1 MASTDQAGASG
12 GDWRPSRR
20 RAAFVF
26 IFVTVMLD
34 MLALGVVVPV
44 LPALVIQLA
53 GGNAVRGAEVIG
65 LFGTVWALM
74 QFICS
79 PAIGSLSDHFG
90 RRPVVLIS
98 NFGLGLDYLVMALAP
113 SLSWLFVGRVIN
125 GITSASFSTAG
136 AYIADVT
143 PPEKRAANFGMLTV
157 AFGLGFILGP
167 AIGGLLGTYGTRL
180 PFWVAAG
187 LSLANAMYGLFVLPE
202 SLPPERRERFK
213 WRRSN
218 PLGSIELLRSDAQLF
233 RLGVVNFIGSVV
245 HEALPTLFVIYAGYR
260 YGWGTREAGLAIAV
274 VGVCSAAV
282 GGGLVKPLVA
292 RVGERTTMLL
302 GLAFGAI
309 GFGLYGIAVTG
320 LIFCI
325 AIPVNSLWGLWGPPM
340 QGIMTQRVKETEQGQ
355 LQGALGSFRGIG
367 MLIGPGLFTASFAFA
382 IARGGRSLAGAPF
395 ILAAILLF
403 GAMMVAWRAT
413 GSPQALRDESAAA
426 GS

>member
-1 MASTDQAGASG
+1 
-12 GDWRPSRR
+12 
-20 RAAFVF
+20 
-26 IFVTVMLD
+26 ML
-34 MLALGVVVPV
+34 P
-44 LPALVIQLA
+44 
-53 GGNAVRGAEVIG
+53 
-65 LFGTVWALM
+65 
-74 QFICS
+74 
-79 PAIGSLSDHFG
+79 
-90 RRPVVLIS
+90 
-98 NFGLGLDYLVMALAP
+98 
-113 SLSWLFVGRVIN
+113 
-125 GITSASFSTAG
+125 
-136 AYIADVT
+136 
-143 PPEKRAANFGMLTV
+143 V

-167 AIGGLLGTYGTRL
+167 AIGGLLGAYGTRL

-218 PLGSIELLRSDAQLF
+218 PLGSLDLLRSDAQLF
-233 RLGVVNFIGSVV
+233 QLAAVNFIGSIV

-260 YGWGTREAGLAIAV
+260 YGWGTREAGLAIAI

-292 RVGERTTMLL
+292 RLGERTTMLL
-302 GLAFGAI
+302 GLACGAI
-309 GFGLYGIAVTG
+309 GFGLYGLAVTG

-355 LQGALGSFRGIG
+355 LQGALGSIRGIG

-382 IARGGRSLAGAPF
+382 IARGGRLLAGTPF

-403 GAMMVAWRAT
+403 ASIVVAWRAT
-413 GSPQALRDESAAA
+413 ASTQTPNASEGAAA